1 MNLFI
6 KGEYGRVMTI
16 TPEELKEK
24 LGITFDIVALG
35 IEVNDGET
43 TIKAQSYPKW
53 DYSNGNPPIDIC
65 VAAKSD
71 EMQVGS
77 LMMPT
82 LNVPAP
88 FICLYDEQG
97 EDETEWYA
105 GASLAPRKEGDESP
119 HVVFVDSNYG
129 KVAPETDIF
138 ENGSEIGFTPDE
150 GTSQE
155 DLCMALE
162 TTKNAYTAADLGWIY
177 RTLFGKWFK
186 EDMPNA
192 TLDKWKEHHNY
203 V

>member
-6 KGEYGRVMTI
+6 KGEYGHVMTI
-16 TPEELKEK
+16 TSEELKEK
-24 LGITFDIVALG
+24 LGITFDIAALG
-35 IEVNDGET
+35 IEVSDGET

-65 VAAKSD
+65 VTSKSD

-82 LNVPAP
+82 PNVPAP

-119 HVVFVDSNYG
+119 HVVFVDSSYG
-129 KVAPETDIF
+129 KTAPETDIF
-138 ENGSEIGFTPDE
+138 ENGSEICTLSCS
-150 GTSQE
+150 TSKSLFDFKVAAAQE
-155 DLCMALE
+155 
-162 TTKNAYTAADLGWIY
+162 
-177 RTLFGKWFK
+177 
-186 EDMPNA
+186 
-192 TLDKWKEHHNY
+192 
-203 V
+203 